1 MKRTG
6 FFSFTSAAV
15 PVWSDIT
22 FIPLCLYCESILF
35 SLIKRKRNVILKST
49 WIYVDTHIISA
60 SERKLI
66 LKSTWVLI
74 RGRWSAMQRSKRKRG
89 SVGKISRAKV
99 YPTYIHES
107 GNGAAWLFHGMALS
121 S

>member
-35 SLIKRKRNVILKST
+35 SLIKRKRNV
-49 WIYVDTHIISA
+49 
-60 SERKLI
+60 I